1 MEPQVI
7 MWTSTQT
14 SEAMER
20 SLGKGK
26 LKIRPM
32 IFTKICIFFI
42 QEKSFCLAV
51 IFRTDHFSIKLC
63 FC

>member
-32 IFTKICIFFI
+32 IFTKCVFFLFKKKAYVW
-42 QEKSFCLAV
+42 Q
-51 IFRTDHFSIKLC
+51 
-63 FC
+63 

>member
-1 MEPQVI
+1 MLFILRMAVGATV

-32 IFTKICIFFI
+32 IFTKC
-42 QEKSFCLAV
+42 V
-51 IFRTDHFSIKLC
+51 NH
-63 FC
+63 